1 MQARSITLGVVLA
14 AAVALLVATGASAA
28 PATGGRPTNVNIVE
42 PFQPD
47 GSLKPRLRV
56 VRSAR
61 GSCFTGSV
69 ADPSRP
75 DAWRC
80 TVGNLILDPCIGS
93 AQSGRRLACFSAPWD
108 NRIILL
114 HLTRR
119 LPLGQGNKDQ
129 SPEGNPWGVELAS
142 RERCALETGAEGIV
156 GGKPVTYNCVH
167 RGVILGQIDQRHPI
181 WRAWFKREID
191 SPRVIR
197 VNVRIAWY

>member
-1 MQARSITLGVVLA
+1 MPTRILTAGLA
-14 AAVALLVATGASAA
+14 LAVALTLLTATSASAA
-28 PATGGRPTNVNIVE
+28 PARGGRPINVNIVN
-42 PFQPD
+42 PFPD

-80 TVGNLILDPCIGS
+80 TAGNLILDPCIGT
-93 AQSGRRLACFSAPWD
+93 GRKLACFFAPWD
-108 NRIILL
+108 NRIVLL

-119 LPLGQGNKDQ
+119 LPLAQGNKDQ

-142 RERCALETGAEGIV
+142 HERCTVETGAEGIV
-156 GGKPVTYNCVH
+156 GGKPITYNCVH

-181 WRAWFKREID
+181 WRAWFKREVD
-191 SPRVIR
+191 SPRLVR

>member
-1 MQARSITLGVVLA
+1 MQVRTITIGVVLA
-14 AAVALLVATGASAA
+14 AAVVLLVATGASAA

-80 TVGNLILDPCIGS
+80 TVGNLILDP
-93 AQSGRRLACFSAPWD
+93 ASGRRSPAADSRAS
-108 NRIILL
+108 
-114 HLTRR
+114 
-119 LPLGQGNKDQ
+119 PLRGT
-129 SPEGNPWGVELAS
+129 
-142 RERCALETGAEGIV
+142 TGSSSS
-156 GGKPVTYNCVH
+156 T
-167 RGVILGQIDQRHPI
+167 
-181 WRAWFKREID
+181 
-191 SPRVIR
+191 
-197 VNVRIAWY
+197 